1 MMMHDHALQC
11 LHDHVLL
18 LVTAQLTPGR
28 GLFSGGAEAYTVQLK
43 VDSLQSV
50 VRSLRTTDCKISG
63 RNATVW
69 AFAPPQKNAI

>member
-1 MMMHDHALQC
+1 MIIPHRNTRARNIMIMHDHALQC

-28 GLFSGGAEAYTVQLK
+28 GLFSGGAEAHTVQLK
-43 VDSLQSV
+43 GDILQSV

-63 RNATVW
+63 
-69 AFAPPQKNAI
+69 